1 MNSKL
6 EKALKIILLSI
17 VGLLAI
23 AIAVVYITDKD
34 LALKWFNAIKVFLN
48 QPLPIIGITTGA
60 VLIFLWKLIIT
71 TNYGKK
77 KIAIYDQ
84 KIEELDKAYQEFV
97 DKANSKVAYLEQENK
112 ELTTKLANACK
123 LSTNKK
129 IKDYGK
135 ELDAYGKETNDL
147 DTEKE

>member
-1 MNSKL
+1 MKKINNKVF
-6 EKALKIILLSI
+6 KIILSI
-17 VGLLAI
+17 V
-23 AIAVVYITDKD
+23 
-34 LALKWFNAIKVFLN
+34 LALLGIGLVVFYVIDPNNAKSLLKKAILVLN
-48 QPLPIIGITTGA
+48 QPLPIVGITVGA
-60 VLIFLWKLIIT
+60 CLIFLWKLIIAS
-71 TNYGKK
+71 NYGKK

-135 ELDAYGKETNDL
+135 ELDAYGKETIECETKAD
-147 DTEKE
+147 

>member
-1 MNSKL
+1 MNSKG
-6 EKALKIILLSI
+6 EKALKIILFSI
-17 VGLLAI
+17 IGLLAI
-23 AIAVVYITDKD
+23 AIVVVYLINKE
-34 LALKWFNAIKVFLN
+34 LALEWFNAIKVFLN

-77 KIAIYDQ
+77 KIAIYDK
-84 KIEELDKAYQEFV
+84 KIEELDKAYQEFI
-97 DKANSKVAYLEQENK
+97 DKANSKVSALEQENK

-135 ELDAYGKETNDL
+135 ELDAYGEEKIECET
-147 DTEKE
+147 TTK

>member
-1 MNSKL
+1 MKKINNKVF
-6 EKALKIILLSI
+6 KIILSI
-17 VGLLAI
+17 V
-23 AIAVVYITDKD
+23 
-34 LALKWFNAIKVFLN
+34 LALLGIGLVVFYVIDPNNAKSLLKKAISVLN
-48 QPLPIIGITTGA
+48 QPLPIVGITVGA
-60 VLIFLWKLIIT
+60 LLIFIWRLIISL
-71 TNYGKK
+71 NYGKK

-135 ELDAYGKETNDL
+135 ELDAYGKETIECETKAD
-147 DTEKE
+147 

>member
-1 MNSKL
+1 MK
-6 EKALKIILLSI
+6 KRYR
-17 VGLLAI
+17 VYLAI
-23 AIAVVYITDKD
+23 ATSLGIGYYVWYLLDTDGAVRFMKYIVE
-34 LALKWFNAIKVFLN
+34 FINR
-48 QPLPIIGITTGA
+48 PLPIVGFTVGA
-60 VLIFLWKLIIT
+60 LLIFIWRLIISL
-71 TNYGKK
+71 NYGKK

-97 DKANSKVAYLEQENK
+97 DKANSKIAYLEQENK

-135 ELDAYGKETNDL
+135 ELDAYGKETIECE
-147 DTEKE
+147 TKAE

>member
-6 EKALKIILLSI
+6 EKALKIILFSI

-23 AIAVVYITDKD
+23 AIVVVYITNKD
-34 LALKWFNAIKVFLN
+34 LALEWFETTKDFLN
-48 QPLPIIGITTGA
+48 QPLPIVGITVGA
-60 VLIFLWKLIIT
+60 CLIFLWKLIIT
-71 TNYGKK
+71 SNYGKK

-135 ELDAYGKETNDL
+135 ELDAYGKETIECETKAD
-147 DTEKE
+147 

>member
-1 MNSKL
+1 MNKTNN
-6 EKALKIILLSI
+6 KVFKIILSI
-17 VGLLAI
+17 VLVLLGIGLVVFYVIDPTNAKSLLKKAI
-23 AIAVVYITDKD
+23 SV
-34 LALKWFNAIKVFLN
+34 LN
-48 QPLPIIGITTGA
+48 QPLPIVGITVGA
-60 VLIFLWKLIIT
+60 LLIFIWRLIISL
-71 TNYGKK
+71 NYGKK

-97 DKANSKVAYLEQENK
+97 DKANSKVTYLEQENK

-135 ELDAYGKETNDL
+135 GLENYGEERINNS
-147 DTEKE
+147 TEEE